1 MSKDDL
7 PLYELFN
14 RLRGAGF
21 LLGASDYNLLLE
33 LLLADCDT
41 SNRTLLTVLTDP
53 GSIKN
58 LCQTLWVKTASQRLL
73 FEEIF
78 AEVFNNTLDYKNN
91 VAINKEQPPHS
102 NIQNIDVE
110 LEQKNNKESFNN
122 SLFDKDKSKS
132 YNEGLSNQNNVATNK
147 EQLSPS
153 NSQYRIE
160 EPYKAATQNLDK
172 KLEQQKNQENLNDTP
187 IDKDKGEYFFFPPA
201 PSSNLETCT
210 ENSQEVVK
218 AIRTVNPYEW
228 VSFKRS
234 GLPNEYFPVTAQQMQ
249 QTWYTLR
256 RPIREG
262 QRLELDI
269 AATIEETK
277 RLGKFF
283 YPVKKPRVNKL
294 GQLVL
299 LIDQKGSMQPFHILS
314 RLLVETALKTG
325 CLENTS
331 CYYFNNY
338 PRSVLYGDPQFQTEY
353 LVEEVIKR
361 FNFNRTIVLIFSDAG
376 AARGNFMLG
385 RIKKTF
391 DFLEKIQQYC
401 KALTWLNPVPEHY
414 WEGTTAEAIIDAKI
428 IKMFSASF
436 SGFQNAIGVLQ

>member
-41 SNRTLLTVLTDP
+41 SNRALLTVLTDP

-58 LCQTLWVKTASQRLL
+58 LCQTLWVKTASQRIL

-78 AEVFNNTLDYKNN
+78 AEVFNETLKN
-91 VAINKEQPPHS
+91 E
-102 NIQNIDVE
+102 
-110 LEQKNNKESFNN
+110 
-122 SLFDKDKSKS
+122 
-132 YNEGLSNQNNVATNK
+132 NNVATNK
-147 EQLSPS
+147 QQSPYS
-153 NSQYRIE
+153 KSQHQTE
-160 EPYKAATQNLDK
+160 EHYKAPTQNLDTQ
-172 KLEQQKNQENLNDTP
+172 LEQNNYQDFLDNSSV
-187 IDKDKGEYFFFPPA
+187 DKDQDEYFFFPPVNS
-201 PSSNLETCT
+201 PDLENKN

-218 AIRTVNPYEW
+218 AIRTINPYEY
-228 VSFKRS
+228 VSFKPS
-234 GLPNEYFPVTAQQMQ
+234 GLLNEYFPVTAQQMQ
-249 QTWYTLR
+249 QGWYTLR

-269 AATIEETK
+269 TATIEQTK

-283 YPVKKPRVNKL
+283 HPVQRPRVNKS

-299 LIDQKGSMQPFHILS
+299 LIDQKGSMQPFHVLS
-314 RLLVETALKTG
+314 QLLVETALKTG
-325 CLENTS
+325 CLEKTN

-338 PRSVLYGDPQFQTEY
+338 PRSVLYGNPQFQTEY
-353 LVEEVIKR
+353 HVEEVIKR
-361 FNFNRTIVLIFSDAG
+361 FNPNRTIVLIFSDAG

-385 RIKKTF
+385 RIYKTF
-391 DFLEKIQQYC
+391 DFLEKLQQYS
-401 KALTWLNPVPEHY
+401 KALTWLNPVPKDY
-414 WEGTTAEAIIDAKI
+414 WEGTTAEAIVNAKI
-428 IKMFSASF
+428 VKMFSANF
-436 SGFQNAIGVLQ
+436 SGFQNAIRILQ